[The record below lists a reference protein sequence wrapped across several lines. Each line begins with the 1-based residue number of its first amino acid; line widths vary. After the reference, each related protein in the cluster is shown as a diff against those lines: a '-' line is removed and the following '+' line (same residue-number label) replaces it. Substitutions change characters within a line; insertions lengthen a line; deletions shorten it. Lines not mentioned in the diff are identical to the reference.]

1 MMLRLHSEENR
12 KVSDLV
18 LTIKTA
24 IFLPMHEASQV
35 KLEFEG
41 VGFWGQGKTGVRG
54 ENPPGAKKRTNNNLN
69 PGARVSMGWHFD
81 GYFFSDFDG
90 WRLNFRAF
98 YRWRLLENI

>member
-24 IFLPMHEASQV
+24 IKFLPMHEASQV

-41 VGFWGQGKTGVRG
+41 VGF
-54 ENPPGAKKRTNNNLN
+54 
-69 PGARVSMGWHFD
+69 
-81 GYFFSDFDG
+81 
-90 WRLNFRAF
+90 
-98 YRWRLLENI
+98 